1 MDGLLEALEVIW
13 ADVLFGSLPIWTIT
27 HVRFYLSRLCFFNF
41 NGIII
46 NWTKL
51 NSSVERGQS
60 RLTLLASFH
69 FPKALTTLHAHFI
82 KNTKMAAVTV
92 NFLTF

>member
-13 ADVLFGSLPIWTIT
+13 ADVLFGTFTSLPISTIT

-51 NSSVERGQS
+51 NSSVERED
-60 RLTLLASFH
+60 
-69 FPKALTTLHAHFI
+69 KAD
-82 KNTKMAAVTV
+82 
-92 NFLTF
+92 